1 MVIRQAVRLISDML
15 EGVTGDAYFEARQI
29 VSEISGGKMPFEEIS
44 EAQLAE
50 CKDKAKRR
58 KTGEPLQYILGNWEF
73 YGRKYFVGEGVLIPR
88 PETELLCDIAIG
100 HLKNTDGTAVDLC
113 SGSGCIAVTTALEAN
128 VGTVGIEIS
137 GKAYGYFLKNIAEN
151 KAEKLVTAING
162 DIFDKD
168 ILGQF
173 PDDSLSAVLSNPPYI
188 SSADMKTLQ
197 KEVTFEPELAL
208 FGGEDGLD
216 FYRRLIPMWAGKLR
230 SGGLFAV
237 EIGEEQGQAV
247 SDIFKKAGLTPQVV
261 TDYSGHNRIVSAVKQ

>member
-15 EGVTGDAYFEARQI
+15 ESVTDDAYFEARQI

-50 CKDKAKRR
+50 CEDKAKRR

-88 PETELLCDIAIG
+88 PETELLCDIAIA
-100 HLKNTDGTAVDLC
+100 HLKNTSGTAVDLC
-113 SGSGCIAVTTALEAN
+113 SGSGCIAVTVALEAN
-128 VGTVGIEIS
+128 VKAVGIEIS
-137 GKAYGYFLKNIAEN
+137 DKAYGYFLKNIEQN
-151 KAEKLVTAING
+151 KAERSVTAING

-168 ILGQF
+168 ILGRF
-173 PDDSLSAVLSNPPYI
+173 EDDSLYAVLSNPPYI
-188 SSADMKTLQ
+188 SSADMKALQ
-197 KEVTFEPELAL
+197 KEVRYEPELAL

-216 FYRRLIPMWAGKLR
+216 FYRRLVPMWAGKLR

-237 EIGEEQGQAV
+237 EIGEEQ
-247 SDIFKKAGLTPQVV
+247 
-261 TDYSGHNRIVSAVKQ
+261 